1 MTTGPHNSFGKRG
14 AAPRGPGFHSVP
26 ENQPAPPKPPAS
38 GWKKWVIGGVAALFL
53 LSLIPTGGG
62 SGLFGGGL
70 LGGLIGGLLAGK
82 MMQSMMGRSATPT
95 PNTVRPGA
103 PATPAASTSTT
114 QRGGFGST
122 GRSTSSS
129 FGG

>member
-1 MTTGPHNSFGKRG
+1 MANGPQSSFGKRG
-14 AAPRGPGFHSVP
+14 ATPPRGPGFHSVP
-26 ENQPAPPKPPAS
+26 EQAPPPHQKPQRPT
-38 GWKKWVIGGVAALFL
+38 WWKWVVGGVAALFL

-62 SGLFGGGL
+62 SGL
-70 LGGLIGGLLAGK
+70 LGGLIGGLLAGRL
-82 MMQSMMGRSATPT
+82 MSSLMGRTAAPT
-95 PNTVRPGA
+95 PNTVRPGT
-103 PATPAASTSTT
+103 PVTPAANPGQSTT

>member
-1 MTTGPHNSFGKRG
+1 MAHGPQNSFGKRG
-14 AAPRGPGFHSVP
+14 TTPPRGPGFHSVP
-26 ENQPAPPKPPAS
+26 QGTPPHAPQPQRPT
-38 GWKKWVIGGVAALFL
+38 WWKWVVGGVAALFL

-62 SGLFGGGL
+62 SGL
-70 LGGLIGGLLAGK
+70 LGGLIGGLLAGRL
-82 MMQSMMGRSATPT
+82 MSSLMGRTAAPT

-103 PATPAASTSTT
+103 PSTPVANPGQSTT

-122 GRSTSSS
+122 GRSSGWS

>member
-1 MTTGPHNSFGKRG
+1 MADGPENSFGKRG
-14 AAPRGPGFHSVP
+14 GAPRGPGFHSVP
-26 ENQPAPPKPPAS
+26 QQQPAPPKPSARS
-38 GWKKWVIGGVAALFL
+38 GWWKWVVGGVAALFL

-62 SGLFGGGL
+62 SGLLGGGL

-82 MMQSMMGRSATPT
+82 MMQSLMGRTATPT
-95 PNTVRPGA
+95 TVRPGA
-103 PATPAASTSTT
+103 PAAPAAANSTT